1 MGQMSIPGMEQP
13 NLLRRTFE
21 RIRPRMSPSLLVIG
35 AQKAGTSALFN
46 MLAQH
51 PKAAAPSVKELDFFS
66 DDAAYTKGMA
76 HYRSLFPAIPAKSF
90 GHFTFEASPS
100 YLYYA
105 GRTAPRIAKDL
116 PGVICMAILRD
127 PVKRAFSAWNMFRD
141 FKDNP
146 KRGHLHDPRSFQ
158 QAVEDE
164 LAGRTEHAYH
174 CYLARGCYA
183 EQVRQFKTVLPQ
195 GMLLIR
201 SYKTFKHD
209 PAGVVAEVCEA
220 LGQDPLPAGH
230 GAFSLKAN
238 TRPYTDKLDPV
249 LAKEL
254 YQYFAPSLNEL
265 KQVLGHELDL
275 LESYG

>member
-1 MGQMSIPGMEQP
+1 MK
-13 NLLRRTFE
+13 
-21 RIRPRMSPSLLVIG
+21 PRFLIIG
-35 AQKAGTSALFN
+35 AQKAGTSSLHK
-46 MLAQH
+46 MLGLH
-51 PKAAAPSVKELDFFS
+51 PLCIPSRPKEIHFF
-66 DDAAYTKGMA
+66 DQDEAYAKGPGWYLA
-76 HYRSLFPAIPAKSF
+76 HFPPKPLRSK
-90 GHFTFEASPS
+90 GHIVFEASPS
-100 YLYYA
+100 YLFLA
-105 GRTAPRIAKDL
+105 DKTAPRIKALL
-116 PGVICMAILRD
+116 PDVACIAILRD